1 MKSVMKVENIRV
13 KIFVPTALSL
23 IVIFSIIIAGFYYRE
38 QLNID
43 RDIKL
48 DDQIIYK
55 SFDNLLDSEARLMQ
69 VSIDCLKKHKNI
81 QNYFLQKNRESLF
94 NSSKPIFNELKH
106 KYKITHL
113 YFHNSDKINFL
124 RVHNYP
130 RYGDLINRF
139 SMIKASNTKK
149 SVYGIELGPFGTFV
163 LRVVSPW
170 EINNK
175 LVGYIELGMEIEH
188 LIPILKRLEQ
198 VDLIF
203 TIDKKYLKRKRW
215 EEGLEMMEREGSW
228 DSFPSKV
235 ILSKTIKKIPKS
247 LHYFISN
254 SSHKHRILKEM
265 SRIIDDNTFQISF
278 IPLSD
283 VSGKVVGD
291 IIILKNYTEKFRT
304 LKQLLFYLLIIIIV
318 FIGISFSFLWMFL
331 GKITFALKA
340 SYQKAKEAQEAA
352 EAANIAKSEFLANMS
367 HEIRTPMNG
376 VIGFADLALMTKL
389 PAKAQEYLNN
399 IKFSARSLL
408 SIINDILDFSK
419 ITAGKVE
426 LEEIPFSLNS
436 IIEKAVQLIEIKSLE
451 KNLTTKIEIGSDI
464 PTFLI
469 GDPGRLRQIIVNLLS
484 NAVKFTE
491 KGSISVSV
499 EKVLV
504 DDLSVI
510 LKISVID
517 TGIGIAESKHH
528 LLFNA
533 FSQVDSSTSR
543 KFGGTGL
550 GLIIS
555 AKLVKSMHG
564 ELSFESEEGKG
575 TTFTFT
581 AKFGIAN
588 KESVEPIVFDDFVVD
603 DEDVISVDAKDVT
616 IMIVEDNQIN
626 MKLAVHL
633 LQKKSLNII
642 TAENGKIAIEKFKNE
657 KIDFIFMD
665 CQMPEMD
672 GYEATKQ
679 IRELEL
685 NSNKR
690 VPIVALTAYAMKGD
704 REKILATGMDDYVS
718 KPIDLN
724 SFYGALEKYIG
735 ADVSTLR
742 NRKS

>member
-1 MKSVMKVENIRV
+1 MNVENLRV
-13 KIFVPTALSL
+13 KIFIPTALSL
-23 IVIFSIIIAGFYYRE
+23 VVIFSIIIAAFYYRE
-38 QLNID
+38 QLNIE

-48 DDQIIYK
+48 DSQIIYQ
-55 SFDNLLDSEARLMQ
+55 SFGNLLDGEARLMQ
-69 VSIDCLKKHKNI
+69 GSIDCLQKNKNI
-81 QNYFLQKNRESLF
+81 QNYFLQKNRESLL
-94 NSSKPIFNELKH
+94 NSSKPIFNELKR

-113 YFHNSDKINFL
+113 YFHNLDKINFL
-124 RVHNYP
+124 RVHNYLKF
-130 RYGDLINRF
+130 GDLINRF
-139 SMIKASNTKK
+139 SMVKASETKK
-149 SVYGIELGPFGTFV
+149 SVYGIELGTFGTFV

-170 EINNK
+170 KIKNK
-175 LVGYIELGMEIEH
+175 LVGYIELGMEIEN

-198 VDLIF
+198 VDFIF
-203 TIDKKYLKRKRW
+203 TIDKKYLKRKKW
-215 EEGLEMMEREGSW
+215 EEGFGMMGREGSW
-228 DSFPSKV
+228 DSFPSRV
-235 ILSKTIKKIPKS
+235 VLSKTVKNIPES
-247 LHYFISN
+247 LHDYISN
-254 SSHKHRILKEM
+254 SGVKYATLKEM
-265 SRIIDDNTFQISF
+265 SCIIDGKTFQVSF

-283 VSGKVVGD
+283 ASGKVVGD
-291 IIILKNYTEKFRT
+291 IIILKDFTEKFRT
-304 LKQLLFYLLIIIIV
+304 LRQLLFYLLIIIII
-318 FIGISFSFLWMFL
+318 FIGIGFFFLWMFL
-331 GKITFALKA
+331 GKITFALKF

-451 KNLTTKIEIGSDI
+451 KKLTTKIEIGSDVS
-464 PTFLI
+464 TFLI

-491 KGSISVSV
+491 QGSISIFV
-499 EKVLV
+499 EKVFV
-504 DDLSVI
+504 DNLSTT
-510 LKISVID
+510 LKFSVID

-564 ELSFESEEGKG
+564 ELTFKSKEGKG

-588 KESVEPIVFDDFVVD
+588 KESVEPIVFDNFVID
-603 DEDVISVDAKDVT
+603 DEDIISVDAGDIT

-642 TAENGKIAIEKFKNE
+642 KAENGKIAIEKFKNE

-672 GYEATKQ
+672 GYEATKK
-679 IRELEL
+679 IRELES
-685 NSNKR
+685 NSDKR

-718 KPIDLN
+718 KPIDLD
-724 SFYGALEKYIG
+724 SFYGALEKYIS